1 MKLSKLG
8 WVFAAGVALAAC
20 DDPLQTDPQ
29 SAIPA
34 DEALTTAEQLRVG
47 VNGMYDSMQ
56 GDGGYARDLLAYPE
70 LFAGGVSGAPANLIW
85 TGTFDTDAEVSAGTV
100 RPSNGAVEGIWEEAY
115 RTIGRA
121 NNVLAA
127 LAVVD
132 GVAEDDSAQFA
143 GEAQFVRALNYHNLV
158 RFFGGVPLVTEPTR
172 ELSGSTAV
180 ARSSEAQVYAQI
192 EADLTSARRLLA
204 DGSGASVGHATQCA
218 ATALLSRVYLDAGK
232 HAAARDAAT
241 DVIAGCGFRL
251 VDDYGN
257 AWRIENSTE
266 SIFEIQFTILD
277 NNNLAFWFFPR
288 VLGGRRGFAPTQSL
302 FNAYRT
308 TPADTVVVDRRRDY
322 NIGIYNASGSRY
334 GRKYFRIESNDDN
347 VPVLRLAEMY
357 LNRAEANWRLG
368 APAATV
374 RADLNVIRSRA
385 RAVPLDESVSTSTQ
399 LRGAILNERRLEM
412 ALEGVRMFD
421 VRRILGTAEA
431 AALYRVDANK
441 LYWPIPQQEINTNPS
456 LTQNPGY

>member
-1 MKLSKLG
+1 MKRYKLG

-34 DEALTTAEQLRVG
+34 EEALTTSEQLRVG

-56 GDGGYARDLLAYPE
+56 GDGGYARDLLVYPE
-70 LFAGGVSGAPANLIW
+70 MFAGGVSGVPANLSW
-85 TGTFDTDAEVSAGTV
+85 TGTFDTDSEVSSGSV
-100 RPSNGAVEGIWEEAY
+100 RPSNSAVEGIWQAAF

-121 NNVLAA
+121 NNVLSS
-127 LAVVD
+127 LGD
-132 GVAEDDSAQFA
+132 VADVEDEDAAQFA
-143 GEAQFVRALNYHNLV
+143 GEAHFIRALNYHNLA

-172 ELSGSTAV
+172 SLAGGTAV
-180 ARSSEAQVYAQI
+180 ARSTEAQVYALI
-192 EADLTSARRLLA
+192 ESDLLTAKKMLA
-204 DGSGASVGHATQCA
+204 DGSGAPVGHATECA
-218 ATALLSRVYLDAGK
+218 ATALLARVYLDNGK

-241 DVIAGCGFRL
+241 EVIEDCGFRL

-266 SIFEIQFTILD
+266 SIFELQFTILD

-288 VLGGRRGFAPTQSL
+288 VLGGRRGFAPTASL
-302 FNAYRT
+302 YNSYA
-308 TPADTVVVDRRRDY
+308 AGDERRDY
-322 NIGIYNASGSRY
+322 NIGFYNSGRNRY
-334 GRKYFRIESNDDN
+334 GRKFFRIETNDDN
-347 VPVLRLAEMY
+347 VPVIRLPEMY
-357 LNRAEANWRLG
+357 LVRAEANWRLS

-374 RADLNVIRSRA
+374 RADLNVVRA
-385 RAVPLDESVSTSTQ
+385 RAGAPLLGESVSTPDQ
-399 LRGAILNERRLEM
+399 LRTAILAERRAEM

-431 AALYRVDANK
+431 ATLYKVDASK